1 MREQNEPTKLSI
13 TGKTLA
19 GLAGQVFK
27 DGPYEYRIYV
37 KTGDLGDDT
46 ILSISIFIENS
57 PPYLG
62 VDLYLMA
69 LQHVAEVAG
78 EHIDNSEWM
87 INKVILEEHESL
99 GEMTSM
105 ITGQRGNIFG
115 LQSYRSLE
123 EKIKTNLNKKLDFQQ
138 VNDAISIRIKKLTKV
153 LNYIQKKLTTLKNMS
168 SKMTYTISG
177 EAKRFND
184 DLLAPSIKAEIN
196 VELMETRGGETF
208 IRSLTGAL
216 KEEVYNMIEDYSPID
231 IHSYDNISINVK
243 PYGYPR

>member
-1 MREQNEPTKLSI
+1 MEDISS
-13 TGKTLA
+13 
-19 GLAGQVFK
+19 LAGQVFK

-37 KTGDLGDDT
+37 KTGDLGDET
-46 ILSISIFIENS
+46 IVSISVFIENA
-57 PPYLG
+57 PPSVG

-69 LQHVAEVAG
+69 LQRVAEVAG
-78 EHIDNSEWM
+78 EHVQNSEWM
-87 INKVILEEHESL
+87 INKVILEQNESL

-105 ITGQRGNIFG
+105 ITGQRSNIFG
-115 LQSYRSLE
+115 LQSFQSLLD
-123 EKIKTNLNKKLDFQQ
+123 KIKTNLNKKIDFQQ
-138 VNDAISIRIKKLTKV
+138 VNDTIAIRIKKLTKV
-153 LNYIQKKLTTLKNMS
+153 LNYIQTKLPTLKNLS

-177 EAKRFND
+177 EAKRHND

-231 IHSYDNISINVK
+231 IHSYDNISVNVK
-243 PYGYPR
+243 PYGYPK